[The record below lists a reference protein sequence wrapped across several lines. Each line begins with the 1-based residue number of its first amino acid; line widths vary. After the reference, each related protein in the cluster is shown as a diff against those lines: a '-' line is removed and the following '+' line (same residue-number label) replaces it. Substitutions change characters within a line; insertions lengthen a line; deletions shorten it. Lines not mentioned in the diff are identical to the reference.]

1 MQKKLMALGCL
12 AGGVLVAV
20 LMAGPFTKKEM
31 PAQQQA
37 TSADQIIA
45 TAAPAQSA
53 LEKRQPAQIKAN
65 PQSTQPTDS
74 SIPWQANEWESTL
87 NEDGLS
93 YFKTS
98 TPPQYFANL
107 TTGQTLRLPLPE
119 QDSDFSVTLSEARKG
134 YGDLDIVSGDVP
146 GTTQGVTI
154 VKGKLDTHMTVIT
167 ANTTYTVVVD
177 NQTGETKIIDDRDRA
192 KLQFIDGKDGL
203 EHHQQEKQIPFPPG
217 LKQAPISNA
226 S

>member
-1 MQKKLMALGCL
+1 MALGCI
-12 AGGVLVAV
+12 AGGALVAV
-20 LMAGPFTKKEM
+20 LLANPFTKKEI
-31 PAQQQA
+31 PAQQQTA
-37 TSADQIIA
+37 TTDQVIAKVASAQPVI
-45 TAAPAQSA
+45 
-53 LEKRQPAQIKAN
+53 EKRQSAQIKAKSQQN
-65 PQSTQPTDS
+65 QPADS
-74 SIPWQANEWESTL
+74 SSPWQANQWESAL

-93 YFKTS
+93 YFKTNA
-98 TPPQYFANL
+98 TPQYFANL

-217 LKQAPISNA
+217 LKQAPISSA